1 MKKLVAFAAVIA
13 AVSFVSCGN
22 KSAEN
27 TEVAE
32 TETEATIEEWLL
44 LLKKLQQKRLQL
56 LKVIQLLL
64 KFRRLKLKLL
74 LLNNHSAI
82 SDEDSLYACNIQ
94 TFLFLN
100 LCNLCI

>member
-32 TETEATIEEWLL
+32 TETEATIEE
-44 LLKKLQQKRLQL
+44 
-56 LKVIQLLL
+56 VV
-64 KFRRLKLKLL
+64 
-74 LLNNHSAI
+74 APA
-82 SDEDSLYACNIQ
+82 EEATTEEATVAEGDSTAVA
-94 TFLFLN
+94 TETEAAPAE
-100 LCNLCI
+100 